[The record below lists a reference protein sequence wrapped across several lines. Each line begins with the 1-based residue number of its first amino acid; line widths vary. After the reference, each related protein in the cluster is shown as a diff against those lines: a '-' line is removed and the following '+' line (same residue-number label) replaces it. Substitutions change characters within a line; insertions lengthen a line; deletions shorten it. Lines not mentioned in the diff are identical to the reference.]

1 MAFFRLK
8 CGKVGQLNAMS
19 RLSFDS
25 AETLIYDP
33 VAANRTATRA
43 ALYNLGFRRIESVA
57 TLDAFED
64 QIRRRPPDLA
74 LCEAQGADAELCS
87 LIQMLRQG
95 ANGTYNP
102 FLVIMVTAWEKTN
115 ALVSRVVN
123 SGADD
128 LILRPFSTT
137 VLGQRIETHIE
148 RRKSFVITTDYVG
161 PDRRRDTSRAS
172 NVDLFDPPNSLKL
185 KAKYRL
191 SADEVA
197 TRLEN
202 ELKVARDLLHSEK
215 LRRDAFQICILWR
228 LAQEQPA
235 ASPDV
240 SAYLTKLTNLT
251 RAVRDRTNDL
261 SMLEA
266 MEWCEQILAAIEALQ
281 IGIDRNPSMHLLGHA
296 SLSLIQT
303 LAPEKS
309 TADYLAQVDATVA
322 IIRARAQAP
331 AAQPA
336 KPAAVAAAQ

>member
-1 MAFFRLK
+1 
-8 CGKVGQLNAMS
+8 MS
-19 RLSFDS
+19 RLSYDS

-43 ALYNLGFRRIESVA
+43 ALYTLGFRRIESVA
-57 TLDAFED
+57 TLEAFED

-74 LCEAQGADAELCS
+74 LCEAQGADAELCAM
-87 LIQMLRQG
+87 IQMLRQG
-95 ANGTYNP
+95 ANGVYNP
-102 FLVIMVTAWEKTN
+102 FLVIMVTAWEKTT

-137 VLGQRIETHIE
+137 VLGQRVETHIE

-161 PDRRRDTSRAS
+161 PDRRRDNSRAS
-172 NVDLFDPPNSLKL
+172 NVDLFEPPNSLKL
-185 KAKYRL
+185 KAKFRL
-191 SADEVA
+191 SPDEVA
-197 TRLEN
+197 ARLDS
-202 ELKVARDLLHSEK
+202 ELKTARDLLHSEK

-228 LAQEQPA
+228 LAQEQAPGAPEA
-235 ASPDV
+235 AAHLV
-240 SAYLTKLTNLT
+240 KLIDLT

-266 MEWCEQILAAIEALQ
+266 MEWCEQILAAVEALQ
-281 IGIDRNPSMHLLGHA
+281 MGIDRNPSMHLLGHA
-296 SLSLIQT
+296 SLSLVQT

-322 IIRARAQAP
+322 LIRARAAAP
-331 AAQPA
+331 AI
-336 KPAAVAAAQ
+336 AAAPVAAAE